1 MKRKQYPIFISYR
14 HSDTADKAEHLL
26 SLLEAAGYKN
36 QVSFDRENLDGRFDL
51 EILRRLDTCTDFII
65 ILGTETLAHIDNE
78 DSVWYNKLAACEIEL
93 FPKLEEDFLE
103 DKRLKRKAS
112 HEELRETEEELIEAD
127 RHIDF
132 VRLEIARAI
141 VGGKNVIPVVPVNTD
156 EYNFDDLSLPK
167 DIQLLNKY
175 QAVKY
180 QDSKNFLFKDV
191 LDRILKKLKTPIKYH
206 LLKIG
211 SISLFV
217 LLVLLSAISLVKW
230 SSEKTLFHQLK
241 TQTDFERFKNG
252 TWFFT
257 SQCSD
262 SIRLFHG
269 LKGTNYIPIN
279 DSEHTGRKDSI
290 LVRWDDKCSLK
301 QIRALKRI
309 VNNMMFVPKGSFI
322 MGSARIEGHL
332 NTPHLANITSDFYLG
347 KFEVSEREWSTIMNN
362 SIDGREEMP
371 KTGISWDDCI
381 EYINT
386 LRVMTGMKFSMPT
399 EEQWEYAASFP
410 LNETP
415 LYAGSNNPDDVAVY
429 NANAPQRIGTK
440 KPNERELY
448 DLSGNVAEWCYSDDI
463 GKKPI
468 RGGSFLSSADEITV
482 TFSDKAAGKSDAIG
496 LRLSLIK

>member
-65 ILGTETLAHIDNE
+65 ILGTETLAHINDEEFEWYEQLATCNI
-78 DSVWYNKLAACEIEL
+78 DSFPTLENKFLAKKCIQ
-93 FPKLEEDFLE
+93 
-103 DKRLKRKAS
+103 RKES
-112 HEELRETEEELIEAD
+112 GKESREAD
-127 RHIDF
+127 KHIDF

-167 DIQLLNKY
+167 DIQMLKKY

-241 TQTDFERFKNG
+241 TQTDFERFING

-279 DSEHTGRKDSI
+279 DSENTGRKDSI
-290 LVRWDDKCSLK
+290 LVRWDDKCSLN
-301 QIRALKRI
+301 QIRALRRI
-309 VNNMMFVPKGSFI
+309 INNMMFIPKGSFT
-322 MGSARIEGHL
+322 MGSVRIEGHL

-381 EYINT
+381 EYINA

-415 LYAGSNNPDDVAVY
+415 LYAGSNNDDVAVY